1 MPLDNLD
8 SAIDESHAD
17 FTVGFVLDKLASV
30 GKLGQFADLANVQN
44 AQFVQLSTGGFLSD
58 IYRIQIQFK
67 QVENA
72 KEGGTTPTAFSCIFK
87 VPTSR
92 RLDMH
97 TGSEKAKEDM
107 KMWMYSVHNSE
118 CHFYATAVPLLR
130 AMPAPLPFRIP
141 ELYACRN
148 AASPD
153 CLAGGYLLMEDVSGN
168 GIIEIDLSEGLS
180 KEQAESAI
188 RGLAH
193 FHALCLCLPRELVDS
208 FTLKAELDFDEKDLH
223 IIERITAMPDCAQS
237 FAGQNEALKK
247 HYNDHGH
254 YEPDQ
259 HKMFSVAPVI
269 VHGDFWSNNMFFKT
283 CNGRSVADQLS
294 AVFDWQICHT
304 GTGVNDLLRIIY
316 VSVDAPLR
324 RLHFDDWLALYC
336 SELNSVLAQLGKA
349 LPDQQHRSME
359 VIRQMVAHYNG
370 YELCF
375 QLFLLTNIL
384 GIVQQQNE
392 QKRAKLIKRM
402 RELYDDIC

>member
-1 MPLDNLD
+1 MSKFIGGHEDVDVL
-8 SAIDESHAD
+8 SAQ
-17 FTVGFVLDKLASV
+17 
-30 GKLGQFADLANVQN
+30 LG
-44 AQFVQLSTGGFLSD
+44 
-58 IYRIQIQFK
+58 
-67 QVENA
+67 
-72 KEGGTTPTAFSCIFK
+72 
-87 VPTSR
+87 
-92 RLDMH
+92 
-97 TGSEKAKEDM
+97 
-107 KMWMYSVHNSE
+107 
-118 CHFYATAVPLLR
+118 VPLLR
-130 AMPAPLPFRIP
+130 HGCAVV
-141 ELYACRN
+141 ACHAR
-148 AASPD
+148 AVALLHSRAVRVPKRGIAGLFGGRLD
-153 CLAGGYLLMEDVSGN
+153 CLAGGYLLMEDVSGD
-168 GIIEIDLSEGLS
+168 GIIEIDLSEGLT

-259 HKMFSVAPVI
+259 HKLFSVAPVI

-324 RLHFDDWLALYC
+324 RLHFDEWLALYC
-336 SELNSVLAQLGKA
+336 SELNSVLAQLGKVP
-349 LPDQQHRSME
+349 PDQQHRSME
-359 VIRQMVAHYNG
+359 LIRQMVAHHNG

-384 GIVQQQNE
+384 GTVQQQNE

-402 RELYDDIC
+402 RELYDDVKTLNIH